1 MAKIQELLDN
11 LLHKKLGRDVRQSIH
26 DSIEQCYKDATGH
39 PESVAGVIEENK
51 NLKQAMAKQD
61 ARINNLAK
69 LPGGST
75 AGDAE
80 LADIRVG
87 ADGETYDTAGQA
99 VREQIGSLKSDTSR
113 IKKNLRTTYVDMN
126 LFALGTINKDTGE
139 EESSNKILR
148 SIIDVN
154 ATEDITIKLPKGYQW
169 NVAHWLA
176 GKYRSDLWNEN
187 GWYQN
192 LTIEK
197 TTMNYKYRILI
208 RRSDG
213 ADITLSELIGVAE
226 TNREDLQSFDK
237 IDDLKK
243 KLGGKV
249 DKEDGKGLSS
259 NDYTNSDKEKL
270 DNLNNYDDTDVKEQ
284 IGSLKESLG
293 NVEERDIEPLNKS
306 VFGSRKLL
314 LATPIDTDWSGYMNE
329 KGEIKSKD
337 KSDRWH
343 KTYKLCSEDTTIKV
357 KDYAGGTIKHCI
369 FLDKSNN
376 VISTT
381 TGGWTQQMLD
391 VSVPSG
397 ARYVVVNATDSADM
411 IICYTRIFDTD
422 YNVAEKMND
431 VTMRINSAEAT
442 IGNVKESLNSVTDT
456 VFSEKKYASL
466 KSVEETKKVNNTG
479 KFEKNGRANGYIVNT
494 YIGQTLKARGYCG
507 GIIPLIVFF
516 DSDDK
521 FVSYIDSNMSWND
534 NVYQDVV
541 VPEGA
546 YKAYVNDNDG
556 DRTIDLQGLQF
567 EKYNVKAELERL
579 EGLIPSTSSIDYDL
593 KQAQLQLAK
602 TQRSNDFAYSKFD
615 KAYFVLT
622 IDDANK
628 YLPDVY
634 DLCHE
639 LGVPLCPAI
648 IVGNLNTD
656 YKNDGRTIKDICDLV
671 VADGG
676 EILAHSGKYITA
688 DSTEEDYADVF
699 REPKIELEK
708 LGYDIRGIITA
719 GGAGYLSNDIKLDNW
734 SRKYYDYSDQNG
746 ISSSKAYYRPR
757 WWHHDYTMDG
767 AKKYVDN
774 AISNKSFVV
783 MAMHGSDNADDLE
796 HIDHVRELL
805 QYIISKG
812 TDKIVFTTWA
822 DVYDKFGSTKL
833 EERIKALEEKVSN

>member
-51 NLKQAMAKQD
+51 NMQKQLDSNINTINGRIDTILTGTVNTTKLVTVHSATIRNNSASDLTFKISSKDNETLKSIKDKSPTVINANVIAKALDGVAINGKGIPSSYNVESTNDEYVITVYSGSSSVVGQYIFMAVVTIAYED
-61 ARINNLAK
+61 AATDI
-69 LPGGST
+69 SS
-75 AGDAE
+75 AE
-80 LADIRVG
+80 LKDVRAG
-87 ADGETYDTAGQA
+87 ADGTVYKSAGEA
-99 VREQIGSLKSDTSR
+99 VRQ
-113 IKKNLRTTYVDMN
+113 
-126 LFALGTINKDTGE
+126 
-139 EESSNKILR
+139 
-148 SIIDVN
+148 
-154 ATEDITIKLPKGYQW
+154 
-169 NVAHWLA
+169 
-176 GKYRSDLWNEN
+176 
-187 GWYQN
+187 
-192 LTIEK
+192 
-197 TTMNYKYRILI
+197 
-208 RRSDG
+208 
-213 ADITLSELIGVAE
+213 
-226 TNREDLQSFDK
+226 
-237 IDDLKK
+237 
-243 KLGGKV
+243 
-249 DKEDGKGLSS
+249 
-259 NDYTNSDKEKL
+259 
-270 DNLNNYDDTDVKEQ
+270 Q
-284 IGSLKESLG
+284 IGSLKEDLDNS
-293 NVEERDIEPLNKS
+293 EERNIDPLNKA
-306 VFGSRKLL
+306 VFGTRKLL
-314 LATPIDTDWSGYMNE
+314 LATPIDEDWSGYMNE
-329 KGEIKSKD
+329 KGEIYAKD
-337 KSDRWH
+337 ASDRWH

-357 KDYAGGTIKHCI
+357 KDYAGGNIKHCI
-369 FLDKSNN
+369 FLDRSNN

-381 TGGWTQQMLD
+381 VGAWTQKMLD

-397 ARYVVVNATDSADM
+397 AKYVVVNATDSADM
-411 IICYTRIFDTD
+411 IVCYTHSFDTD

-431 VTMRINSAEAT
+431 VNIRMNSAEAT
-442 IGNVKESLNSVTDT
+442 ISNVKESLNSVTDT

-466 KSVEETKKVNNTG
+466 KSVEETKKVLNSGT
-479 KFEKNGRANGYIVNT
+479 FDREGRANAYNVST
-494 YIGQTLKARGYCG
+494 YIGQTLKAKGYCG
-507 GIIPLIVFF
+507 GNVPLIVFF

-521 FVSYIDSNMSWND
+521 LVSYIDPNMAWND

-579 EGLIPSTSSIDYDL
+579 DGLIPSTSSIDYDL

-656 YKNDGRTIKDICDLV
+656 YKNDGRTVKDICDLV

-676 EILAHSGKYITA
+676 EILAHSGKYITKE
-688 DSTEEDYADVF
+688 STEEDYADVF
-699 REPKIELEK
+699 RMPKIELEK

-757 WWHHDYTMDG
+757 WWHHDYTIDG

-822 DVYDKFGSTKL
+822 DVYDTFGSTVL

>member
-1 MAKIQELLDN
+1 MTKIQELLDN

-51 NLKQAMAKQD
+51 NMQKQLDSNINTINGRIDTILTGTVNTTKLVTVHSATIRNNSASDLTFKISSKDNETLKSIKDKSPTVINANVIAKALDGVAINGKGIPSSYNVESTNDEYVITVYSGSSSVVGQYVFMAVVTIAYED
-61 ARINNLAK
+61 IATDI
-69 LPGGST
+69 SS
-75 AGDAE
+75 AE
-80 LADIRVG
+80 LKDVRAG
-87 ADGETYDTAGQA
+87 ADGTVYKSAGEA
-99 VREQIGSLKSDTSR
+99 VRQQIG
-113 IKKNLRTTYVDMN
+113 
-126 LFALGTINKDTGE
+126 E
-139 EESSNKILR
+139 
-148 SIIDVN
+148 
-154 ATEDITIKLPKGYQW
+154 
-169 NVAHWLA
+169 
-176 GKYRSDLWNEN
+176 
-187 GWYQN
+187 
-192 LTIEK
+192 
-197 TTMNYKYRILI
+197 
-208 RRSDG
+208 
-213 ADITLSELIGVAE
+213 
-226 TNREDLQSFDK
+226 
-237 IDDLKK
+237 
-243 KLGGKV
+243 
-249 DKEDGKGLSS
+249 
-259 NDYTNSDKEKL
+259 
-270 DNLNNYDDTDVKEQ
+270 
-284 IGSLKESLG
+284 LKESLD
-293 NVEERDIEPLNKS
+293 NSEERNIDPLNKA

-314 LATPIDTDWSGYMNE
+314 LATPIDEDWSGYMNE
-329 KGEIKSKD
+329 KGEIYAKD
-337 KSDRWH
+337 NSDRWH
-343 KTYKLCSEDTTIKV
+343 KTYRLCSEDTTIKV
-357 KDYAGGTIKHCI
+357 KDYAGGNIKHCI
-369 FLDKSNN
+369 FLDRSNN

-381 TGGWTQQMLD
+381 VGAWTQKMLD

-397 ARYVVVNATDSADM
+397 AKYVVVNATDSADM
-411 IICYTRIFDTD
+411 IVCYTHIFDTD

-431 VTMRINSAEAT
+431 VNIRMNSAEAT

-466 KSVEETKKVNNTG
+466 KSVEETKKVTNRGT
-479 KFEKNGRANGYIVNT
+479 FDREGRANAYIVNT
-494 YIGQTLKARGYCG
+494 YIGQTLKARGYSG
-507 GIIPLIVFF
+507 GNIPLIVFF

-521 FVSYIDSNMSWND
+521 FISYINPSNAWNN

-567 EKYNVKAELERL
+567 EKYNIKQELERL
-579 EGLIPSTSSIDYDL
+579 EGLIPDSSKISYDL
-593 KQAQLQLAK
+593 EQAQLQMAK
-602 TQRSNDFAYSKFD
+602 TQRMNDFAYSKFD

-628 YLPDVY
+628 WLPDVY

-676 EILAHSGKYITA
+676 EILAHSGKYITKE
-688 DSTEEDYADVF
+688 STEEDYADVF
-699 REPKIELEK
+699 RMPKIELEK

-719 GGAGYLSNDIKLDNW
+719 GGAGYLSNDIRLDNW

-805 QYIISKG
+805 QFIISKG
-812 TDKIVFTTWA
+812 SDKIEITTWA
-822 DVYDKFGSTKL
+822 KVYDTFGSTVL

>member
-1 MAKIQELLDN
+1 MNNTKALTDVDISTSFDN
-11 LLHKKLGRDVRQSIH
+11 IFANNSGTVRQIN
-26 DSIEQCYKDATGH
+26 KATLFEALESAEDYQALKSEVNTLQ
-39 PESVAGVIEENK
+39 ESVNGIDTTTDTTLTKTGKAADAKTTGDK
-51 NLKQAMAKQD
+51 LAALKEKDD
-61 ARINNLAK
+61 AV
-69 LPGGST
+69 
-75 AGDAE
+75 DAE
-80 LADIRVG
+80 I
-87 ADGETYDTAGQA
+87 GQ
-99 VREQIGSLKSDTSR
+99 
-113 IKKNLRTTYVDMN
+113 
-126 LFALGTINKDTGE
+126 
-139 EESSNKILR
+139 
-148 SIIDVN
+148 
-154 ATEDITIKLPKGYQW
+154 
-169 NVAHWLA
+169 
-176 GKYRSDLWNEN
+176 
-187 GWYQN
+187 
-192 LTIEK
+192 
-197 TTMNYKYRILI
+197 
-208 RRSDG
+208 
-213 ADITLSELIGVAE
+213 
-226 TNREDLQSFDK
+226 
-237 IDDLKK
+237 LKK
-243 KLGGKV
+243 
-249 DKEDGKGLSS
+249 D
-259 NDYTNSDKEKL
+259 
-270 DNLNNYDDTDVKEQ
+270 
-284 IGSLKESLG
+284 LG
-293 NVEERDIEPLNKS
+293 NVKERDIEPLNKS

-314 LATPIDTDWSGYMNE
+314 LATPIDEDWSGCMNE
-329 KGEIKSKD
+329 KGEIYSKD

-343 KTYKLCSEDTTIKV
+343 KTYRLCSEDTTIKV
-357 KDYAGGTIKHCI
+357 KDYAGGNIKHCI
-369 FLDKSNN
+369 FLDRSNN

-381 TGGWTQQMLD
+381 VGAWTQKMLD

-397 ARYVVVNATDSADM
+397 AKYVVVNATDSADM
-411 IICYTRIFDTD
+411 IVCYTHIFDTD

-431 VTMRINSAEAT
+431 VNIRINSAEAT

-479 KFEKNGRANGYIVNT
+479 KFETTGRANGYIVNT
-494 YIGQTLKARGYCG
+494 YIGQTLKAKGYCG
-507 GIIPLIVFF
+507 GNVPLIVFF

-521 FVSYIDSNMSWND
+521 FISYINPSNAWNN

-567 EKYNVKAELERL
+567 EKYNIKQELERL
-579 EGLIPSTSSIDYDL
+579 EGLIPDSSKISYDL
-593 KQAQLQLAK
+593 EQAQLQMAK
-602 TQRSNDFAYSKFD
+602 TQRMNDFAYSKFD

-628 YLPDVY
+628 WLPDVD

-656 YKNDGRTIKDICDLV
+656 YKNDGRTVKDICDLV

-676 EILAHSGKYITA
+676 EILAHSGKYITKE
-688 DSTEEDYADVF
+688 STEEDYADVF
-699 REPKIELEK
+699 RMPKIELEK

-783 MAMHGSDNADDLE
+783 MAMHGSDSTSDLE
-796 HIDHVRELL
+796 HIDNLRELL
-805 QYIISKG
+805 EYMIAKG
-812 TDKIVFTTWA
+812 TENLEITTWA
-822 DVYDKFGSTKL
+822 KVYDKFGSTKL

>member
-1 MAKIQELLDN
+1 MADHNDKLSVVDTDPHFTIDVVTRSIISNGDKKYLVQFDHNSERITFECPRYIEGHDMMNCNKVLVNYLD
-11 LLHKKLGRDVRQSIH
+11 V
-26 DSIEQCYKDATGH
+26 A
-39 PESVAGVIEENK
+39 VAGVYEVED
-51 NLKQAMAKQD
+51 LKIKESATD
-61 ARINNLAK
+61 TVCFSWLVSCN
-69 LPGGST
+69 ST
-75 AGDAE
+75 AV
-80 LADIRVG
+80 VG
-87 ADGETYDTAGQA
+87 ALRFAITFSCVQSDGTTTYKWNTGINEDLKIISSISNDATIAIDNVDILEQWKTELFGASDGEISKIEQA
-99 VREQIGSLKSDTSR
+99 TNKML
-113 IKKNLRTTYVDMN
+113 
-126 LFALGTINKDTGE
+126 ATIPPEYNDLVAK
-139 EESSNKILR
+139 
-148 SIIDVN
+148 VN
-154 ATEDITIKLPKGYQW
+154 TNAD
-169 NVAHWLA
+169 NV
-176 GKYRSDLWNEN
+176 
-187 GWYQN
+187 
-192 LTIEK
+192 
-197 TTMNYKYRILI
+197 
-208 RRSDG
+208 
-213 ADITLSELIGVAE
+213 SE
-226 TNREDLQSFDK
+226 
-237 IDDLKK
+237 
-243 KLGGKV
+243 
-249 DKEDGKGLSS
+249 
-259 NDYTNSDKEKL
+259 
-270 DNLNNYDDTDVKEQ
+270 
-284 IGSLKESLG
+284 LKESLD
-293 NVEERDIEPLNKS
+293 NSEERNIDPLNKA
-306 VFGSRKLL
+306 VFGTRKLL
-314 LATPIDTDWSGYMNE
+314 LATPIDEDWSGCMNE
-329 KGEIKSKD
+329 KGEIYSKD

-343 KTYKLCSEDTTIKV
+343 KTYKLCSEDTIIKV
-357 KDYAGGTIKHCI
+357 KDYAGGSVKHCI
-369 FLDKSNN
+369 FLDRSNN

-381 TGGWTQQMLD
+381 VGAWTQKMLD

-397 ARYVVVNATDSADM
+397 AKYVVVNATDSADM
-411 IICYTRIFDTD
+411 IVCYTHIFDTD

-431 VTMRINSAEAT
+431 VSIRMNSAEAT

-456 VFSEKKYASL
+456 VFSGKKYASL
-466 KSVEETKKVNNTG
+466 KSIEKTTKVDKKGTFL
-479 KFEKNGRANGYIVNT
+479 KTGRANVYIVNT
-494 YIGQTLKARGYCG
+494 YIGQTLKARGYSG
-507 GIIPLIVFF
+507 GDIPLIVFF

-521 FVSYIDSNMSWND
+521 FVSYIDPNMPWNG

-541 VPEGA
+541 VPEGV

-556 DRTIDLQGLQF
+556 DLTIDLQGLQF
-567 EKYNVKAELERL
+567 EKYNIKQELERL
-579 EGLIPSTSSIDYDL
+579 EGLIPDSSKISYDL
-593 KQAQLQLAK
+593 EQAQLQMAK
-602 TQRSNDFAYSKFD
+602 KQRMNDFAYSKFD

-699 REPKIELEK
+699 REPKIELEN
-708 LGYDIRGIITA
+708 LGYTVRGIITA
-719 GGAGYLSNDIKLDNW
+719 GGANYLSNDIRLDNW

-822 DVYDKFGSTKL
+822 DVYDTFGSTVL

>member
-1 MAKIQELLDN
+1 MKKTVKGFVDSEGNEYQYKDEIARAQNQKLSQKIDIER
-11 LLHKKLGRDVRQSIH
+11 KRI
-26 DSIEQCYKDATGH
+26 DSI
-39 PESVAGVIEENK
+39 
-51 NLKQAMAKQD
+51 
-61 ARINNLAK
+61 AK
-69 LPGGST
+69 LPSGST
-75 AGDAE
+75 SGDAE

-176 GKYRSDLWNEN
+176 GKYRSDLWDEN
-187 GWYQN
+187 SWYQN
-192 LTIEK
+192 LTIGK

-213 ADITLSELIGVAE
+213 ADITLSELIGAAE

-243 KLGGKV
+243 KLNEVDKKV
-249 DKEDGKGLSS
+249 DNLSIETDTTLTKTGKAADSAVVGQQIDELKG
-259 NDYTNSDKEKL
+259 DL
-270 DNLNNYDDTDVKEQ
+270 DN
-284 IGSLKESLG
+284 S
-293 NVEERDIEPLNKS
+293 EERNIDPLNKA

-314 LATPIDTDWSGYMNE
+314 LATPIDEDWSGYMNE
-329 KGEIKSKD
+329 KGEIYAKD
-337 KSDRWH
+337 NSDRWH
-343 KTYKLCSEDTTIKV
+343 KTYRLCSEDTTIKV
-357 KDYAGGTIKHCI
+357 KDYAGGNIKHCI
-369 FLDKSNN
+369 FLDRSNN

-381 TGGWTQQMLD
+381 VGAWTQKMLD

-397 ARYVVVNATDSADM
+397 AKYVVVNATDSADM
-411 IICYTRIFDTD
+411 IVCYAHIFDTD

-431 VTMRINSAEAT
+431 VNIRMNSAEAT
-442 IGNVKESLNSVTDT
+442 IGNVKESLNNVTDT

-466 KSVEETKKVNNTG
+466 KSIEETTKVDKKGTFVET
-479 KFEKNGRANGYIVNT
+479 GRANVYIVNT
-494 YIGQTLKARGYCG
+494 YIGQTLKARGYSG
-507 GIIPLIVFF
+507 GDIPLIIFF

-521 FVSYIDSNMSWND
+521 FVSYIDPNMPWNG

-556 DRTIDLQGLQF
+556 DKTIDLQGLQF
-567 EKYNVKAELERL
+567 EKYNIKQELERL
-579 EGLIPSTSSIDYDL
+579 EGLIPDSSKISYDL
-593 KQAQLQLAK
+593 EQAQLQIAK
-602 TQRSNDFAYSKFD
+602 TQRMNDFAYASFD

-639 LGVPLCPAI
+639 LNIPLCPAI
-648 IVGNLNTD
+648 ITGNLNTD

-676 EILAHSGKYITA
+676 EILAHSGKYITS
-688 DSTEEDYADVF
+688 DSTEEDYVDVF
-699 REPKIELEK
+699 RSPKIELEK
-708 LGYDIRGIITA
+708 LGYNVRGIITA

-734 SRKYYDYSDQNG
+734 SRKYFDYSDQNG
-746 ISSSKAYYRPR
+746 VSSSKAYYHPR
-757 WWHHDYTMDG
+757 WWFHDYTMDG
-767 AKKYVDN
+767 AKSYVDT
-774 AISNKSFVV
+774 AITNKSFVV
-783 MAMHGSDNADDLE
+783 VAMHGSDSTDDLE